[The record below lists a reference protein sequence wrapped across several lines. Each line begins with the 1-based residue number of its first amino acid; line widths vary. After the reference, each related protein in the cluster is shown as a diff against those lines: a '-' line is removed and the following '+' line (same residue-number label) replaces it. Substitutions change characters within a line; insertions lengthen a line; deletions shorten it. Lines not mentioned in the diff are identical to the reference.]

1 MALIRKYDVVDD
13 TQHEEEVAF
22 TCYNAAIA
30 ERERLTVPQLGLC
43 TDRRC
48 LRHIG
53 EIFFETNMEVLMC
66 FVCGGKHMKHSG
78 CDKFGNLKEKGD
90 LSIRTGQRELEK
102 ILIGRQT
109 SSDETAWDYNMSYKF
124 FKDRFGAAVQ
134 SDPELQRNSPEWFRK
149 IN

>member
-1 MALIRKYDVVDD
+1 MALIRKYGLVDD

-53 EIFFETNMEVLMC
+53 ETLFETNMEVLIC
-66 FVCGGKHMKHSG
+66 FVCGGKHSSHSG
-78 CDKFGNLKEKGD
+78 HDKFGNRKDKGH
-90 LSIRTGQRELEK
+90 L
-102 ILIGRQT
+102 
-109 SSDETAWDYNMSYKF
+109 
-124 FKDRFGAAVQ
+124 
-134 SDPELQRNSPEWFRK
+134 
-149 IN
+149 

>member
-1 MALIRKYDVVDD
+1 M
-13 TQHEEEVAF
+13 
-22 TCYNAAIA
+22 
-30 ERERLTVPQLGLC
+30 
-43 TDRRC
+43 
-48 LRHIG
+48 RHIG
-53 EIFFETNMEVLMC
+53 ETFFETNMEVLMC

-78 CDKFGNLKEKGD
+78 YDKFGNLKEKGD

-134 SDPELQRNSPEWFRK
+134 SDPELQRNSPEWIRK
-149 IN
+149 TKRGETTADLVLPRGCEKRCCLPTPR